1 MAVRRSCRPCP
12 LCRRRRY
19 RRRDERS
26 AAAAAQRGSGP
37 AVTSRD
43 PNLCRAAMPGPHTVN
58 KSRARRRGMV
68 KTTTAVLAT
77 VAAAA
82 ILSIAVAPIGYA
94 YAYAAPGG
102 QAAPIGT
109 DGADGAHG
117 GDYDGEGGTCPF
129 KDRQG
134 ASVQGAWQVI

>member
-1 MAVRRSCRPCP
+1 MINA
-12 LCRRRRY
+12 
-19 RRRDERS
+19 
-26 AAAAAQRGSGP
+26 
-37 AVTSRD
+37 
-43 PNLCRAAMPGPHTVN
+43 
-58 KSRARRRGMV
+58 
-68 KTTTAVLAT
+68 TTAVLAT

-82 ILSIAVAPIGYA
+82 ILSIAVAPTG

-109 DGADGAHG
+109 DGAGGADG

-134 ASVQGAWQVI
+134 ASVPGAWQGL

>member
-1 MAVRRSCRPCP
+1 
-12 LCRRRRY
+12 
-19 RRRDERS
+19 
-26 AAAAAQRGSGP
+26 
-37 AVTSRD
+37 
-43 PNLCRAAMPGPHTVN
+43 MPGPYTVN
-58 KSRARRRGMV
+58 KSRARRQGMV

-94 YAYAAPGG
+94 YATPGG
-102 QAAPIGT
+102 QAAPIGI

>member
-1 MAVRRSCRPCP
+1 MPPAGWLDSACRPTS
-12 LCRRRRY
+12 LLN
-19 RRRDERS
+19 
-26 AAAAAQRGSGP
+26 RG
-37 AVTSRD
+37 
-43 PNLCRAAMPGPHTVN
+43 
-58 KSRARRRGMV
+58 RARHGGMA

-94 YAYAAPGG
+94 YAAPGG

-109 DGADGAHG
+109 DGADGAHD

-134 ASVQGAWQVI
+134 ASVPGAWQGL